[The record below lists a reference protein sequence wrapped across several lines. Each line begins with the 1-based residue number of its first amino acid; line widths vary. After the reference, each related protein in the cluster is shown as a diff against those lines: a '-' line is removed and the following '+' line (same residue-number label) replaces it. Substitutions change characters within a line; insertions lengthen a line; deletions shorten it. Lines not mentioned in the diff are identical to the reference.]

1 MTDREAA
8 LSAWSECTALLQGM
22 IQPEVYNAWFP
33 HIKPVS
39 LIGVEI
45 TLGVPSQ
52 YFCEYLETHFI
63 NELKRVLQRVIGPN
77 VVLKY
82 KALID
87 SAASHRKN
95 SSVTLPTQSYSNGAY
110 NFASSAYA
118 PMTTGTTSALKIETR
133 GSQDFD
139 SQLKPQMS
147 FASFYQGE
155 SNRTACSIARSIAE
169 KPGQGALNPC
179 FIYGPSGVGKTHL
192 CHAIGLRTRE
202 LHPNLRVLY
211 VSSHMFEMQYVAATR
226 ANTTNDFINFYQQ
239 IDVLLIDDIQGLIAK
254 KKTQLTF
261 FQVFNHLYML
271 GKQIVLTSDTAPVNL
286 AGLEE
291 RLISRIAGSLTI
303 EIERPDYNLRKEYL
317 RHKSEESGSI
327 LPKEMIEYIARMVTS
342 SIRGLQGIF
351 FSLITRAAVEGCDI
365 TKSFV
370 KKIVCQTVKQEKKEI
385 TVSYIEKTVC
395 EYFHVTVE
403 LVRSRSRKAEVA
415 QARQIIM
422 YFAKRYTDQ
431 SLSAIGELLGGRSHA
446 TVLHSCTVVEDQ
458 FNISPKYR
466 EDIRAIESLI
476 K

>member
-8 LSAWSECTALLQGM
+8 LRAWSECTVLLQAM

-39 LIGVEI
+39 LIGVEM

-52 YFCEYLETHFI
+52 FFCEYIETHFI
-63 NELKRVLQRVIGPN
+63 NELKQVLQRIVGPN

-82 KALID
+82 KALVD

-95 SSVTLPTQSYSNGAY
+95 SSVTLPTQSYASNAYGA
-110 NFASSAYA
+110 ASAYA
-118 PMTTGTTSALKIETR
+118 ISASGAAPALKSEPR
-133 GSQDFD
+133 QLPDFD
-139 SQLKPQMS
+139 SQLKPQLS
-147 FASFYQGE
+147 FASYYQGE
-155 SNRTACSIARSIAE
+155 SNRTASSIARSIAE

-192 CHAIGLRTRE
+192 CHAIGLRIRE
-202 LHPNLRVLY
+202 LYPELKVLY

-239 IDVLLIDDIQGLIAK
+239 VDVLLIDDIQGLIAK

-303 EIERPDYNLRKEYL
+303 EIERPDYDLRKEYL

-327 LPKEMIEYIARMVTS
+327 LPREMIDYIARTVTS
-342 SIRGLQGIF
+342 SIRGLQGVF

-365 TKSFV
+365 TSSFV
-370 KKIVCQTVKQEKKEI
+370 KKIVSQTVKQEKKEI
-385 TVSYIEKTVC
+385 TVSMIEKTVC
-395 EYFHVTVE
+395 EYFHVPTE
-403 LVRSRSRKAEVA
+403 LVRSRSRKADVA
-415 QARQIIM
+415 QARQLIM

-446 TVLHSCTVVEDQ
+446 TVLHSCKVVEDQ
-458 FNISPKYR
+458 AEVSTAFRSDLN
-466 EDIRAIESLI
+466 AIESLI